1 MSHSVAKV
9 IYAQYAGKADL
20 LTKLLPN
27 CFSTLCAGMCEK
39 QGGMC

>member
-20 LTKLLPN
+20 LTELLPN
-27 CFSTLCAGMCEK
+27 CFFDIVCRDV
-39 QGGMC
+39 